1 MNVTKFASYF
11 QMKYTNCFN
20 NNCHNILIHFYTY
33 ILIKLV
39 ENKKQ
44 IYSKRSVNVMLV
56 TFISILR
63 QFNAHIL
70 IK

>member
-1 MNVTKFASYF
+1 
-11 QMKYTNCFN
+11 MKYTNCFN
-20 NNCHNILIHFYTY
+20 NDCHNIIIHINTY
-33 ILIKLV
+33 IFIKLV

-44 IYSKRSVNVMLV
+44 IYSKRSVNGTLV